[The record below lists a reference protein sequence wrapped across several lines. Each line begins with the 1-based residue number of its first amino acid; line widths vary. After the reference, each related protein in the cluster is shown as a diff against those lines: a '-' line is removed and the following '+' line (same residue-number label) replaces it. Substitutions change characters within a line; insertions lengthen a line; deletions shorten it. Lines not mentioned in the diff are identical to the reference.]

1 MKNLT
6 DALKSEI
13 NRLARKEVKAQVSPL
28 KSASTTYRS
37 EIAELKRT
45 VDGLERRL
53 SFIERQERKRVE
65 KGPSPKLAEGA
76 RFSTK
81 GLKSHREK
89 VGLSAADYGRLV
101 GLTGQTIY
109 SYEQGK
115 SKPRPAQLAKL
126 VSIRGIGKREAERR
140 LALLER

>member
-6 DALKSEI
+6 DALRSEI
-13 NRLARKEVKAQVSPL
+13 VRLARKEVKAQVSPL
-28 KSASTTYRS
+28 KSASAAYRR

-45 VDGLERRL
+45 VERLERRL
-53 SFIERQERKRVE
+53 GFIERQERKRVE

-76 RFSTK
+76 RFSPK
-81 GLKSHREK
+81 GLRSHRDK
-89 VGLSAADYGRLV
+89 LGLSATDYGRLV

-109 SYEQGK
+109 NYEQGK

-126 VSIRGIGKREAERR
+126 VEMRGIGKREADRR
-140 LALLER
+140 LALLDG